1 MGFDRAMAKP
11 QVALIPGAISE
22 ILASAA
28 ETGQIAVVDR
38 YGLMAAV
45 MDESLCEDDRR
56 CVDRLL
62 RSIQRGR
69 IRVVDDLCPKMQA

>member
-1 MGFDRAMAKP
+1 MGCDRVMTKP

-28 ETGQIAVVDR
+28 ETGQIAVADR

-45 MDESLCEDDRR
+45 MDESLGEDDRR
-56 CVDRLL
+56 CIDRLL

-69 IRVVDDLCPKMQA
+69 IRVVNDLCVKAKL